1 MNQVFKPGHILPT
14 MSIEELA
21 DAELADALDR
31 QRRDEEFKLQR
42 EEEDPESE
50 EVLERER
57 YKTAM
62 MENWKDMNPK
72 GSGNTKRM

>member
-1 MNQVFKPGHILPT
+1 
-14 MSIEELA
+14 MSIEEFA
-21 DAELADALDR
+21 DMELAGALER
-31 QRRDEEFKLQR
+31 QKIDEEQKKQR

-57 YKTAM
+57 KKESASDD
-62 MENWKDMNPK
+62 WKDWNPK